1 MAPSTSYQAEPRRDD
16 CKEAIGPLLLPPYT
30 IWRACWLEYLVIIW
44 HGRHLRAADIA
55 LSRVLCAPARSRRCL
70 HSARH
75 DSCLPSQRNAVIRAS
90 FWLLAHS
97 VPLFTRSRASRFS
110 ASPDMSRAR
119 CSVQQQEEMF
129 GGNGMRGERVRQHQ
143 AHCSWYVLALGRAGQ
158 LSLRY
163 GCVLIAS
170 FLSWWEE
177 LTPGRAPPYHRRRG
191 DVWPLFQRYR
201 TDAPGAVGGENTD
214 RSFERVCI
222 RHTLV
227 ASINCSMQLVN
238 KNYSLFSMPRKSVDF
253 GSSPGW

>member
-1 MAPSTSYQAEPRRDD
+1 MQLSVSEALPGCITLLWMARFPVASVHS
-16 CKEAIGPLLLPPYT
+16 ILPPPLASPSSGALWLLQSSTVCSGYRRVSHPKPWPSFATSSQPALCDTLPSPFT

-97 VPLFTRSRASRFS
+97 VPLFTRSRTSRFS

-170 FLSWWEE
+170 FLSWS
-177 LTPGRAPPYHRRRG
+177 G
-191 DVWPLFQRYR
+191 LFGL
-201 TDAPGAVGGENTD
+201 PV
-214 RSFERVCI
+214 
-222 RHTLV
+222 
-227 ASINCSMQLVN
+227 
-238 KNYSLFSMPRKSVDF
+238 MPEKSATQ
-253 GSSPGW
+253 

>member
-1 MAPSTSYQAEPRRDD
+1 MLCRGASRFYGWPGSLSPLSTRSFLLLWPHHPRALSGSCNHQPFVRAIVGYLIPSHGRRLQPLRSLLSAIRFHQCNRFSLVNTSHLQPAYQAEPRRDD
-16 CKEAIGPLLLPPYT
+16 CKEAVGPLLLPPFT

-97 VPLFTRSRASRFS
+97 VPLFTRSRTSRFS

-170 FLSWWEE
+170 FLSWW
-177 LTPGRAPPYHRRRG
+177 
-191 DVWPLFQRYR
+191 
-201 TDAPGAVGGENTD
+201 
-214 RSFERVCI
+214 
-222 RHTLV
+222 
-227 ASINCSMQLVN
+227 
-238 KNYSLFSMPRKSVDF
+238 
-253 GSSPGW
+253 